1 MAFDKRNPMTRH
13 RPSNARPFAL
23 SGWSLQRKLVLAF
36 WLVSVIPTMIAAEL
50 AATTLSQIFDSNVRI
65 WLQESTK
72 IVEDEIGEI
81 LRDNA
86 RAAQLF
92 LRYRRPPIDQLSGQ
106 NDKLTADIADAIG
119 IDVVALVR
127 NSDHK
132 VLFSTASD
140 DIVRQIS
147 LAPKAVLQTLQVG
160 GIATGTVVSTFETEQ
175 AGVEYKLLV
184 ATYLDRNFLTSVAE
198 VHSLDLRLYL
208 AKANDFAE
216 VFSSQRFEDHP
227 SAVPEKIEQILR
239 ATREPTEQF
248 TNRYSGIY
256 RPIFNEEGEL
266 QGVIFSGL
274 LRHSS
279 LLGLVNQSNLFIL
292 IFLLSSAASLTVGWL
307 VSQRLTKPLRG
318 LSNGVQAV
326 IAGDYR
332 QRLPV
337 TGGDELAELSSTF
350 NHMSERLGELQHLES
365 QLRRRDRLHALGEVA
380 MGLAHEIRNP
390 LGIIKTAT
398 QLLHRRADLPESDKR
413 HLEYVVSEVSRIND
427 LITDFLDFAKPSA
440 PMRSTQSARPLVD
453 ELAGFCAPELASHH
467 IDVRIDDQAP
477 GATVYADARQLK
489 QAGLN
494 LIVNAI
500 DAMPGG
506 GHLTL
511 GISRD
516 GPYTVISISDTGEG
530 IEPDMLERIFTPFVT
545 TKASGTGL
553 GLAKVFSIMESHDG
567 RIECV
572 SEKQAGAT
580 FSLYIPANGADFD
593 EGSDDT

>member
-1 MAFDKRNPMTRH
+1 MIKN
-13 RPSNARPFAL
+13 RPATARPFAF

-65 WLQESTK
+65 WLQESTQ
-72 IVEDEIGEI
+72 IVEDEITEI
-81 LRDNA
+81 RRDNA

-92 LRYRRPPIDQLSGQ
+92 LRYTRPPTDRLSSKH
-106 NDKLTADIADAIG
+106 DKLTTDIADSMG

-132 VLFSTASD
+132 VVFSTAAD

-147 LAPKAVLQTLQVG
+147 TESKALLQTLQVG
-160 GIATGTVVSTFETEQ
+160 GIPTGTVVSTFETDQ
-175 AGVEYKLLV
+175 DGVEYKLV
-184 ATYLDRNFLTSVAE
+184 IATYLDSSFLTSVAD

-208 AKANDFAE
+208 AKADDFSE
-216 VFSSQRFEDHP
+216 IFSTQRFEDHP
-227 SAVPEKIEQILR
+227 AAVPEKIEQILR
-239 ATREPTEQF
+239 NTKQPIEQF

-256 RPIFNEEGEL
+256 RPILNESGEL

-274 LRHSS
+274 LRHTS
-279 LLGLVNQSNLFIL
+279 LVGLVNQSNLFIL
-292 IFLLSSAASLTVGWL
+292 IFLLSSAASLAVGWI

-318 LSNGVQAV
+318 LSKGVQAV

-332 QRLPV
+332 QRLAV

-398 QLLHRRADLPESDKR
+398 QLLHRRADLPETDKR

-440 PMRSTQSARPLVD
+440 PMRSTQAARPLVD
-453 ELAGFCAPELASHH
+453 ELIGFCAPELASHT

-477 GATVYADARQLK
+477 GATLHADARQLK

-500 DAMPGG
+500 DAMPDGG
-506 GHLTL
+506 RLTVA
-511 GISRD
+511 ISSES
-516 GPYTVISISDTGEG
+516 PYTVISISDTGQG

-572 SEKQAGAT
+572 SEKDAGTT
-580 FSLYIPANGADFD
+580 FSLYIPANGEDFD

>member
-1 MAFDKRNPMTRH
+1 MIKN
-13 RPSNARPFAL
+13 RPATARPFAL

-65 WLQESTK
+65 WLQESTQ
-72 IVEDEIGEI
+72 IVEDEITEI
-81 LRDNA
+81 RRDNA

-92 LRYRRPPIDQLSGQ
+92 LRYTRPPTDRLSSKH
-106 NDKLTADIADAIG
+106 DKLTTDIADSMG

-132 VLFSTASD
+132 VVFSTAAD

-147 LAPKAVLQTLQVG
+147 TESKALLQTLQVG
-160 GIATGTVVSTFETEQ
+160 GIPTGTVVSTFETDQ
-175 AGVEYKLLV
+175 DGVDYKLV
-184 ATYLDRNFLTSVAE
+184 IATYLDSSFLTSVAD

-208 AKANDFAE
+208 AKADDFSE
-216 VFSSQRFEDHP
+216 IFSTQRFEDHP
-227 SAVPEKIEQILR
+227 AAVPEKIEQTLR
-239 ATREPTEQF
+239 STKQPIEQF

-256 RPIFNEEGEL
+256 RPILNESGEL

-274 LRHSS
+274 LRHTS
-279 LLGLVNQSNLFIL
+279 LVGLVNQSNLFIL
-292 IFLLSSAASLTVGWL
+292 IFLLSSAASLAVGWI

-318 LSNGVQAV
+318 LSKGVQAV

-332 QRLPV
+332 QRLAV

-350 NHMSERLGELQHLES
+350 NHMSERLGELQYLES

-398 QLLHRRADLPESDKR
+398 QLLHRRADLPETDKR

-440 PMRSTQSARPLVD
+440 PMRSTQAARPLVD
-453 ELAGFCAPELASHH
+453 DLVGFCAPELASHN
-467 IDVRIDDQAP
+467 IDVHIDDQAP
-477 GATVYADARQLK
+477 GATLHVDARQLK

-500 DAMPGG
+500 DAMPDGG
-506 GHLTL
+506 RLTVA
-511 GISRD
+511 ISSES
-516 GPYTVISISDTGEG
+516 PYTVISISDTGQG

-553 GLAKVFSIMESHDG
+553 GLAKVFSIMEGHDG

-572 SEKQAGAT
+572 SEKDAGTT
-580 FSLYIPANGADFD
+580 FTLYIPANGEDFD